1 MELTFHIDD
10 EIRHL
15 VVKHFGYGC
24 WASVGLDE
32 LLFLEFAWLRFLEF
46 AWLRPFTLN
55 GKRGRR
61 RISLG
66 FTN

>member
-1 MELTFHIDD
+1 MLSST
-10 EIRHL
+10 L
-15 VVKHFGYGC
+15 VTDVVVARSVVAGGC
-24 WASVGLDE
+24 VASVGLDE